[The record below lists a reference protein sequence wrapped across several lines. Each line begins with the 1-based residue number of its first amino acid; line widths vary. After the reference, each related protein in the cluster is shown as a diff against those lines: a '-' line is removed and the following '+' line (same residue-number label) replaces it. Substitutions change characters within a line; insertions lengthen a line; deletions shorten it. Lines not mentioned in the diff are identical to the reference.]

1 MKQPSKKIRFNAED
15 SARQVSECGLNK
27 RVVIDLLFMNTFAT
41 HRHFCVVVSSA
52 SHPPPHHPAGRL
64 SEDTGGRR
72 SRCAWGVRQG
82 GAGALRAVGGD
93 AAPGLA
99 RGGRRAGRCGG
110 GWLAVVS

>member
-52 SHPPPHHPAGRL
+52 SHPPPHRPAHQPPRANHKTTTPTTTHKTQTPPRQTPHAHR
-64 SEDTGGRR
+64 DRR
-72 SRCAWGVRQG
+72 PPVSTDC
-82 GAGALRAVGGD
+82 
-93 AAPGLA
+93 
-99 RGGRRAGRCGG
+99 RRA
-110 GWLAVVS
+110 

>member
-52 SHPPPHHPAGRL
+52 SHPPPHRPARQPPRASHGAASPTTARY
-64 SEDTGGRR
+64 SHAPPCR
-72 SRCAWGVRQG
+72 SPHTHQKHRPPVSTDC
-82 GAGALRAVGGD
+82 
-93 AAPGLA
+93 
-99 RGGRRAGRCGG
+99 RRA
-110 GWLAVVS
+110 